1 MRNMQYQVALSFA
14 GEQRSYVEEVARCL
28 HERSIAVFYD
38 GFEKVSLWGQNGAE
52 AFHQAFEQQAAYVVM
67 FISQAYVDKAWTR
80 HERRSAMSRAVGAQR
95 EYVLPVRFDDTSVPG
110 LQEDVIFLR
119 AEEHTPSQLAATI
132 AEKLGIERFNGKASE
147 MPPPRMTSP
156 AGEVVFDYCSH
167 NGRYVIGSEVLKF
180 ETKWTKASDTS
191 IHVYN
196 DPQSIN
202 GIALARGCTSI
213 AQVVNAGSLDYTSRV
228 RTPCLG
234 QIVVW
239 RNVKGFY
246 AAVHLL
252 EIKDDSRGDDKDELR
267 FRYAIQSDGS
277 DSFAE
282 FLDI

>member
-1 MRNMQYQVALSFA
+1 MQYQVALSFA

-80 HERRSAMSRAVGAQR
+80 HERRSAMSRALGAQR

-156 AGEVVFDYCSH
+156 AGEVVFDYSSH

-180 ETKWTKASDTS
+180 ETKWTKASRHEHPCVQRSSVNQRYCTGPRVHVHRTS
-191 IHVYN
+191 SKCWVAGTTH
-196 DPQSIN
+196 
-202 GIALARGCTSI
+202 LAFGRLVSDR
-213 AQVVNAGSLDYTSRV
+213 SLCGAT
-228 RTPCLG
+228 
-234 QIVVW
+234 
-239 RNVKGFY
+239 
-246 AAVHLL
+246 
-252 EIKDDSRGDDKDELR
+252 
-267 FRYAIQSDGS
+267 
-277 DSFAE
+277 
-282 FLDI
+282 